1 MCRTCGAPIRYCE
14 RRQARMNRCY
24 CSWACRQARPLK
36 LPPGADP
43 RATLT
48 AWLGE
53 ASSLTAA
60 AELHGVT
67 VQTLRRWCRRYGL
80 GAHALVVRPDRRHRP
95 QLAWWA

>member
-36 LPPGADP
+36 LADADP
-43 RATLT
+43 HAALV
-48 AWLGE
+48 AWLAE
-53 ASSLTAA
+53 APNLTAA
-60 AELHGVT
+60 AELHGVSR
-67 VQTLRRWCRRYGL
+67 QTLRRWCRRYAVGPY
-80 GAHALVVRPDRRHRP
+80 ALVVRPDRRRRP